1 MWGKQDIDV
10 ALIAFEPWILLEEF
24 MAYRFVLFPKW
35 NAPCGT
41 LSILDASMALSIY
54 YADNAGGGGGGGSK
68 WLMGVSGW
76 EISYDEGQ
84 FTPSD

>member
-54 YADNAGGGGGGGSK
+54 YADNAGGGGGRVVEVVDGGFG
-68 WLMGVSGW
+68 LGDLVR
-76 EISYDEGQ
+76 
-84 FTPSD
+84 